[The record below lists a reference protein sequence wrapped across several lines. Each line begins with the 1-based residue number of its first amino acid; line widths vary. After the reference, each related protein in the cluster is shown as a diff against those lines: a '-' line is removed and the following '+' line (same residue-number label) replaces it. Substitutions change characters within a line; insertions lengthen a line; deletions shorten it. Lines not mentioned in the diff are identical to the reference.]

1 MEYTLEYIQSLEG
14 IEREKKVGG
23 REAWHDTSL
32 KQWRLRVQL
41 EPKAYWFLSVLI
53 NDDGRFDT
61 FFLDEEAADDS
72 HYGFTN
78 EKAIRKRLYQPGDE
92 RLLLDEILARY
103 ARENGGSALYW
114 KLIRRYV
121 TEQYHYCDY
130 DDYDDYD

>member
-53 NDDGRFDT
+53 NDNGRFAT
-61 FFLDEEAADDS
+61 FFPGSILQDVV
-72 HYGFTN
+72 HYNCRKAKGGF
-78 EKAIRKRLYQPGDE
+78 
-92 RLLLDEILARY
+92 
-103 ARENGGSALYW
+103 GSL
-114 KLIRRYV
+114 R
-121 TEQYHYCDY
+121 
-130 DDYDDYD
+130 